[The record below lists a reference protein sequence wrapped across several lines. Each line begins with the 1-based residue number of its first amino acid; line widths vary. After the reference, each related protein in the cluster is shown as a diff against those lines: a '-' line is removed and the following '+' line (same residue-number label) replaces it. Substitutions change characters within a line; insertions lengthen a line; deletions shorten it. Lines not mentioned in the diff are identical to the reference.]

1 MDPELEGELEIGA
14 GLRSDDW
21 WQRFRAKRVAVPDVR
36 GLFCNVRLEVAAR
49 ASLRLTT
56 VRLPSRP
63 MPVEGLV
70 VDQSPLAPARLHEH
84 GELTIQVWHPHARP

>member
-49 ASLRLTT
+49 ASLRIAT
-56 VRLPSRP
+56 VRLPSRRCRSRAWWSISRR
-63 MPVEGLV
+63 G
-70 VDQSPLAPARLHEH
+70 
-84 GELTIQVWHPHARP
+84 HPRGCTSMAG